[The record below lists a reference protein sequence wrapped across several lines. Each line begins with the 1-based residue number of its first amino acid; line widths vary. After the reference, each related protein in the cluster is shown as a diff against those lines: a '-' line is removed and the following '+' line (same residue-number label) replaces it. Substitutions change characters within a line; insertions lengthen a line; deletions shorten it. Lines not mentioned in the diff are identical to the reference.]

1 MEAIKMARL
10 FSRMIRAAKL
20 DPELY
25 EEVEADESEF
35 TEALIIVALSGV
47 ATMAGLTGR
56 LNLGELISG
65 LVLGILAW
73 AGWSALAF
81 LVGTRI
87 CPEPQT
93 KADWGELLR
102 TTGFATTPAMLS
114 ILGIFPVFA
123 GLITID
129 RKSTRLN
136 SSHLGISYA
145 VFCLKKQKT
154 HGHTN
159 HTTHNTKRVTPTI
172 GIIIK
177 GR

>member
-1 MEAIKMARL
+1 MARL

-25 EEVEADESEF
+25 EEVEADESAF
-35 TEALIIVALSGV
+35 SDALIIVALSGV

-123 GLITID
+123 GLITIMASVWILLAFGVAVRQALD
-129 RKSTRLN
+129 YRSTSRA
-136 SSHLGISYA
+136 IA
-145 VFCLKKQKT
+145 VCFVGWAVYTGMLFSLMT
-154 HGHTN
+154 
-159 HTTHNTKRVTPTI
+159 RV
-172 GIIIK
+172 
-177 GR
+177 

>member
-1 MEAIKMARL
+1 MARL

-25 EEVEADESEF
+25 EEVEADESPF
-35 TEALIIVALSGV
+35 SDALIIVALSGV

-56 LNLGELISG
+56 LNLGELISD

-123 GLITID
+123 GLITIMASVWILLAFGVAVRQALD
-129 RKSTRLN
+129 YRSTSRA
-136 SSHLGISYA
+136 IA
-145 VFCLKKQKT
+145 VCFVGWVVYTGMLFSLMT
-154 HGHTN
+154 
-159 HTTHNTKRVTPTI
+159 RV
-172 GIIIK
+172 
-177 GR
+177 

>member
-25 EEVEADESEF
+25 EEVEADESAF
-35 TEALIIVALSGV
+35 SDALIIVALSGV

-123 GLITID
+123 GLITIMASVWILLAFGVAVRQALD
-129 RKSTRLN
+129 YRSTSRA
-136 SSHLGISYA
+136 IA
-145 VFCLKKQKT
+145 VCFVGWVVYTGMLFSLMT
-154 HGHTN
+154 
-159 HTTHNTKRVTPTI
+159 RV
-172 GIIIK
+172 
-177 GR
+177 

>member
-1 MEAIKMARL
+1 MARL

-25 EEVEADESEF
+25 EEVEADESAF
-35 TEALIIVALSGV
+35 SDALIIVALSGV

-123 GLITID
+123 GLITIMASVWILLAFGVAVRQALD
-129 RKSTRLN
+129 YRSTSRA
-136 SSHLGISYA
+136 IA
-145 VFCLKKQKT
+145 VCFVGWVVYTGMLFSLMT
-154 HGHTN
+154 
-159 HTTHNTKRVTPTI
+159 RV
-172 GIIIK
+172 
-177 GR
+177 